1 MTVETTINRPNLDDI
16 PIRVTVEQE
25 GEHFSC
31 SEEATVTEVYWNNA
45 ANAVAYDIG
54 DKIYLTRSEQKQI
67 ESECFDAV
75 LDEMSSSQRIS
86 YNSYQLRESRG
97 YL

>member
-1 MTVETTINRPNLDDI
+1 MTISTHINRPGCDDI
-16 PIRVTVEQE
+16 PVDVNIEQD
-25 GEHFSC
+25 GESLHC
-31 SEEATVTEVYWNNA
+31 AEEATITEVYWNNA
-45 ANAVAYDIG
+45 ANAVTYDLG

-67 ESECFDAV
+67 ESECFDTV

-97 YL
+97 F